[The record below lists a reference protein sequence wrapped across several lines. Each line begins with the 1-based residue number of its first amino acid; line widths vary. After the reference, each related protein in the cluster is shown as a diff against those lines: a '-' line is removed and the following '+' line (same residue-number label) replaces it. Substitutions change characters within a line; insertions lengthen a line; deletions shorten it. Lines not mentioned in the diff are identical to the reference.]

1 MKFKKFKYG
10 DFVEITRKLHDNS
23 SALGFSGI
31 VIGECREKEKIVL
44 LYIPYFAGH
53 DYISSSSEPYAYEA
67 YKSLGGGKHLWF
79 TNEDYLTKIGEKPE
93 DMSYEQLGKI
103 IKSFDDI
110 TNVTKEAC
118 ESFKDL
124 LDDLFL
130 DDLFNE
136 ELDDSE
142 EENKNI
148 HNHPIIKEFDEIFRK
163 ELLGGKEW
171 WNTLKKKS
179 WKH

>member
-1 MKFKKFKYG
+1 MKFKYG
-10 DFVEITRKLHDNS
+10 DFVEVTRKLYDNPR
-23 SALGFSGI
+23 ALGFSGI
-31 VIGECREKEKIVL
+31 VIGECRAKEKIVL

-53 DYISSSSEPYAYEA
+53 DYIYSCDELYAYEA
-67 YKSLGGGKHLWF
+67 YESLGGGKHLWF
-79 TNEDYLTKIGEKPE
+79 VDEDYLTKIGEKPE
-93 DMSYEQLGKI
+93 DMSYKQLGKI

-124 LDDLFL
+124 LDDLF
-130 DDLFNE
+130 D

-142 EENKNI
+142 EENQNI

-163 ELLGGKEW
+163 EFLGGKE
-171 WNTLKKKS
+171 
-179 WKH
+179 